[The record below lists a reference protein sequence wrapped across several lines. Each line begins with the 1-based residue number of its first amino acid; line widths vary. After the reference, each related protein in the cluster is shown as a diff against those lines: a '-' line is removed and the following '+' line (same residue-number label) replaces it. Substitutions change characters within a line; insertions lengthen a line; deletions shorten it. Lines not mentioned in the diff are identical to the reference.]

1 MNTVLVTGSRTVPAY
16 GSRGGFGVEAFA
28 RFTGRGLIGDNA
40 LEGVDDVCIDSAVD
54 VKDIIRKDAS
64 WTTFDIVALKK
75 LSSKEGA
82 LLSLAEIKVQN
93 LRAELYQALT
103 SNVSE
108 VVRNQAIE
116 YIYRRLRGV

>member
-54 VKDIIRKDAS
+54 IKDILPMDAS

-82 LLSLAEIKVQN
+82 MLALAEIKVQN
-93 LRAELYQALT
+93 LRAVLYQALT
-103 SNVSE
+103 ANITE
-108 VVRNQAIE
+108 VVRNQTIE
-116 YIYRRLRGV
+116 DIYRRLRGV

>member
-1 MNTVLVTGSRTVPAY
+1 MNTVLVTGSRIVPAY

-28 RFTGRGLIGDNA
+28 RFTGRGLIGDNT

-54 VKDIIRKDAS
+54 IKDILPMDAS

-82 LLSLAEIKVQN
+82 MLALAEIKVQN
-93 LRAELYQALT
+93 LRAVLYQALT
-103 SNVSE
+103 ANITE
-108 VVRNQAIE
+108 VVRNQTIE
-116 YIYRRLRGV
+116 DIYRRLRGV